1 MSIVYATSNIKIL
14 FMTINVTL
22 CVISDICF
30 LILDTGI
37 GELVEPMVWYYQKTF
52 DLPIG
57 ILNHKHYIIG

>member
-1 MSIVYATSNIKIL
+1 
-14 FMTINVTL
+14 MTINVTL